1 MNLWGRLRNEFVH
14 AFALTPIE
22 PALASEDAALL
33 KKVAHLIVK
42 RGMALPALLFLES
55 LGPLNFLGSQVL
67 HGLRPFLDLVCD
79 ATEMERLASVLERR
93 DSVPRLIA
101 MIQEQAV
108 SPA

>member
-1 MNLWGRLRNEFVH
+1 MNLWGKLRKEFAY
-14 AFALTPIE
+14 AFALSPIE
-22 PALASEDAALL
+22 PAFASEDAALL
-33 KKVAHLIVK
+33 EKVARLIVK

-67 HGLRPFLDLVCD
+67 HGLRPFLELVCN

-101 MIQEQAV
+101 MIQEQAA

>member
-1 MNLWGRLRNEFVH
+1 MNLWEKLRKEFVH
-14 AFALTPIE
+14 AFALSPIE
-22 PALASEDAALL
+22 SAFASEDAALL
-33 KKVAHLIVK
+33 EKVARLIVK

-67 HGLRPFLDLVCD
+67 HGLRPFLELVCN

-101 MIQEQAV
+101 MIQEQAA

>member
-1 MNLWGRLRNEFVH
+1 MNLWGKLRKEFVH
-14 AFALTPIE
+14 AFALSPIE
-22 PALASEDAALL
+22 PAFASEDAALL
-33 KKVAHLIVK
+33 EKVARLIVK

-67 HGLRPFLDLVCD
+67 HGLRPFLELVCD

-101 MIQEQAV
+101 MIQEQAA

>member
-1 MNLWGRLRNEFVH
+1 M
-14 AFALTPIE
+14 AP
-22 PALASEDAALL
+22 EDAALL
-33 KKVAHLIVK
+33 EKVAHLIVK

-67 HGLRPFLDLVCD
+67 HGLSPFLELVCN

-101 MIQEQAV
+101 VIQEQAA

>member
-1 MNLWGRLRNEFVH
+1 MNLWGKLRKEFVH
-14 AFALTPIE
+14 AFALTPSE
-22 PALASEDAALL
+22 PALAPEDAALL
-33 KKVAHLIVK
+33 EKVADLIIK

-67 HGLRPFLDLVCD
+67 HGLSPFLELVCN

-101 MIQEQAV
+101 MIQEQAA